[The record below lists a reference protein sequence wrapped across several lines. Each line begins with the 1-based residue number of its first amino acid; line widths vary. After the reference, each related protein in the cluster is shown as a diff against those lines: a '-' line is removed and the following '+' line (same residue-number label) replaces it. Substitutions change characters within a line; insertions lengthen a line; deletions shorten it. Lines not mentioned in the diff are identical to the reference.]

1 MLKTYENVEDLA
13 LNFTVVDNEFGQAQ
27 VRELVPGGK
36 DIAVTNENKIRYVSI
51 IIILFSLPVPPVGAV
66 TFSSSS
72 FICFYLF

>member
-36 DIAVTNENKIRYVSI
+36 DIAVTNENKIRYVSF
-51 IIILFSLPVPPVGAV
+51 IIILFLPFFSPGSLSLFLPPA
-66 TFSSSS
+66 S
-72 FICFYLF
+72 FVFIYF